1 MNFSANPI
9 KRTRARETEPR
20 WISRPFFCWESRVA
34 FLAGPLISDGICSR
48 SRRGSRPRP
57 SRFSAQSSWS
67 PLCSL
72 GTALS
77 SFPSSALDWKGC
89 EVGLILLFV
98 PGWAASLR
106 DTASRI
112 PWFGCSHLTEAS
124 VLPEKLTFSLPFCA
138 LRLHYNQVQ
147 CVELAFTVEMRE
159 CPHGKFLPS
168 SFHGGKKVVIAYTDH
183 TS

>member
-9 KRTRARETEPR
+9 KRMRTRETEPR
-20 WISRPFFCWESRVA
+20 WIRHPFFCCECCVA
-34 FLAGPLISDGICSR
+34 LLTDPLISGGIHSR
-48 SRRGSRPRP
+48 SRRRGSRPRP
-57 SRFSAQSSWS
+57 TCGKHCWFSRFSAQSSWS

-77 SFPSSALDWKGC
+77 SFPSLALDWKGC

-98 PGWAASLR
+98 PGWPVSFMTQHPGYLGV
-106 DTASRI
+106 
-112 PWFGCSHLTEAS
+112 GCSRLMEAS

-147 CVELAFTVEMRE
+147 CEVSFYCWDVRV
-159 CPHGKFLPS
+159 PS
-168 SFHGGKKVVIAYTDH
+168 WKIPSL
-183 TS
+183 